1 MLPAHSAQ
9 DIRDCF
15 VHVQKLRYGEEVNI
29 NGSLRVSPSS
39 SGMGIGAS
47 NWILSGARESMGY
60 VAASLATK
68 NHAMPLNKAPLAG
81 CHALIISDIEFSPE
95 AVVTE
100 KATSSRE
107 DIVGKRPEIP
117 ERGVSGTEHVRPL
130 RQSSSG
136 SGSSQRLTQRG
147 SRSFSSAATRGGAS
161 SSSVGVAKS
170 GTGGLPLGT
179 GIEKAGKAGSGDLD
193 GTLRSDVAT
202 SYLVPEVT
210 LACKG
215 AIEAVKRGG
224 SVLFPISPSGLLLEL
239 LDELGV
245 QLTAANLK

>member
-117 ERGVSGTEHVRPL
+117 ERGVSG
-130 RQSSSG
+130 SSH
-136 SGSSQRLTQRG
+136 RLTQRG
-147 SRSFSSAATRGGAS
+147 SRRFSSAATRGGAS